1 MSGVAFVWRPAG
13 VAGLKVVDSP
23 PGERRRIAGAGV
35 GRRRGDD
42 DAKETSPPAAAA
54 AGSSSSAATT
64 LSAAKANQAR
74 RRLSITAAQNQDA
87 SKVDGHAGDDV
98 KDPLTKVLKSMA
110 ASSAAPAQAAAAAP
124 AGAASSSAPKKRRVF
139 SHYSSLSKVGYV
151 PFNPLVNNVTWS
163 ARRGGDG
170 E

>member
-1 MSGVAFVWRPAG
+1 MFGVAFVCRPAG

-42 DAKETSPPAAAA
+42 DAKETSPPAAAAA

-110 ASSAAPAQAAAAAP
+110 ASSAAPAQAAAAP
-124 AGAASSSAPKKRRVF
+124 AASASSAPKKRRVF

-151 PFNPLVNNVTWS
+151 PFNPLVNNVMQGS
-163 ARRGGDG
+163 RRGGDG